1 MIIATDVDNV
11 WIGPKREPLGKIET
25 SKLSKYLDKGEFPLG
40 SMGPK
45 VQSAINFVQSE
56 NQTAIITSLPK
67 VMQALEGNA
76 GTIVHF

>member
-1 MIIATDVDNV
+1 MIATAVVVVACVAAVTLPDV
-11 WIGPKREPLGKIET
+11 
-25 SKLSKYLDKGEFPLG
+25 
-40 SMGPK
+40 
-45 VQSAINFVQSE
+45 NFVQSE